1 MMADPTI
8 MVAMASFGVAATGI
22 ASAALLRGWTGWLE
36 IKRLELTG
44 GKRRL
49 GAVSPARG
57 DLAELKARV
66 RKLEAIASGIDT

>member
-1 MMADPTI
+1 MADPTT

-36 IKRLELTG
+36 IRRLELTG
-44 GKRRL
+44 RTRR
-49 GAVSPARG
+49 GPAPPARG

>member
-1 MMADPTI
+1 MADPTI

-44 GKRRL
+44 RTRRG
-49 GAVSPARG
+49 GAAPRG

-66 RKLEAIASGIDT
+66 RKLEAIASGVEL

>member
-1 MMADPTI
+1 MADPTT

-36 IKRLELTG
+36 IKRLELTRRARRG
-44 GKRRL
+44 G
-49 GAVSPARG
+49 ATPARG

-66 RKLEAIASGIDT
+66 RKLEAIASGIEQ

>member
-1 MMADPTI
+1 MADPTT

-22 ASAALLRGWTGWLE
+22 ASAALLRGWSGWLE

-44 GKRRL
+44 RTRR
-49 GAVSPARG
+49 GAAAPLARG

>member
-1 MMADPTI
+1 MSDPTI

-44 GKRRL
+44 RTHRG
-49 GAVSPARG
+49 GAGRPARG

-66 RKLEAIASGIDT
+66 RKLEAIASGVDT